1 MPIELLQEKVKA
13 IPAEYVGEVSD
24 FYIVQLGNN
33 QVGYVSKN
41 YVKKSSKVPSGAATY
56 ENMMAKTA
64 TISGDS
70 VNLRRG
76 PSTSFSKVT
85 KLNKGQKVKVI
96 GKINYFYLAITE
108 DNTVGMISKNY
119 VDLTGKT
126 ESTNTS
132 TSLKGKFHFFSNQ
145 C

>member
-1 MPIELLQEKVKA
+1 MAYTNVSNFNPKYGTLTSRTNFREKPSTNSSVISVLAKNTQVKM
-13 IPAEYVGEVSD
+13 VGEVSD

-85 KLNKGQKVKVI
+85 KLNKS
-96 GKINYFYLAITE
+96 FS
-108 DNTVGMISKNY
+108 ISH
-119 VDLTGKT
+119 
-126 ESTNTS
+126 TS
-132 TSLKGKFHFFSNQ
+132 PFTPLP
-145 C
+145 